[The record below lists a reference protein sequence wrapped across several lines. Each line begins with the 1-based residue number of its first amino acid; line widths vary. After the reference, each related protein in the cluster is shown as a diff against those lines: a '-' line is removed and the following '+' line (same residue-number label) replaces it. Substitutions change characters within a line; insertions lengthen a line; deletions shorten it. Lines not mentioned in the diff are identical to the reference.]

1 MSRANVTLRNNY
13 HIQCL
18 WLHDPEHSWEGTS
31 PDLIDLVLLTTVH
44 SFRVRGRSQTELW
57 VTEVSISVDI
67 MQTFPNHLL
76 LSEKALIC
84 YQQVQL
90 GLRNTERAFIKT
102 CSNLTARVSSIKLS
116 TLPDRA
122 AVVSCSEVCT
132 WGSWKSFICGWSVS
146 CGYRTAPLSPDKR
159 QKLYSLPDKT
169 VEGYIESQHSKP
181 YKFSLDHI
189 HQSLALK

>member
-116 TLPDRA
+116 TLPDRCC
-122 AVVSCSEVCT
+122 VLKCVHEDHGRVLSVGEVCPAVT
-132 WGSWKSFICGWSVS
+132 EQLHFLQIKDRSF
-146 CGYRTAPLSPDKR
+146 TASLIR
-159 QKLYSLPDKT
+159 QLRVT
-169 VEGYIESQHSKP
+169 
-181 YKFSLDHI
+181 
-189 HQSLALK
+189 